1 MINIS
6 KAAKAAGLPVK
17 TVRYIGNID
26 LVAAQQR
33 SASGYR
39 LYDDRSLRKLI
50 FVRRTRS
57 FGFSIE
63 ACRDLLDLYHD
74 SGRSGFDVKRLAD
87 GRLTKIDQKQHDLQ
101 SLLDDLSHLIH
112 AWRGDQRPECP
123 ILEYLA

>member
-6 KAAKAAGLPVK
+6 KVAKAAGLPVK
-17 TVRYIGNID
+17 TVRYISNID

-87 GRLTKIDQKQHDLQ
+87 GRLTNIDQKQHDLQ
-101 SLLDDLSHLIH
+101 SLLDDLSHLLH
-112 AWRGDQRPECP
+112 ALRGDQRPECP

>member
-74 SGRSGFDVKRLAD
+74 SGRSGFDVKRLAE
-87 GRLTKIDQKQHDLQ
+87 GRLTNIDQKQHDLQ

>member
-26 LVAAQQR
+26 VVAAQQR

-39 LYDDRSLRKLI
+39 LYDDSSLRKLI

-74 SGRSGFDVKRLAD
+74 SGRSGFDVKRLAE
-87 GRLTKIDQKQHDLQ
+87 GRLTNIDKKQHDFQ

-112 AWRGDQRPECP
+112 AWRGDRRPECP

>member
-74 SGRSGFDVKRLAD
+74 SGRSGFDVKRLAE
-87 GRLTKIDQKQHDLQ
+87 GRLNNIDQKQHDLQ

>member
-74 SGRSGFDVKRLAD
+74 SGRSGFDVKRLAE
-87 GRLTKIDQKQHDLQ
+87 GRLTNIDQKQHDLQ
-101 SLLDDLSHLIH
+101 SLLDDLSHLIN
-112 AWRGDQRPECP
+112 ACKGDQRPECP

>member
-50 FVRRTRS
+50 FVRRTRG

-63 ACRDLLDLYHD
+63 ACRDLIDLYHG
-74 SGRSGFDVKRLAD
+74 SGRSGFDVKRLAE
-87 GRLTKIDQKQHDLQ
+87 GRMTDIDQKQHDFR
-101 SLLDDLSHLIH
+101 SLLVDLSHLIH

>member
-6 KAAKAAGLPVK
+6 KAAKAVGLPVK

-74 SGRSGFDVKRLAD
+74 SGRSGFDVKRLAE
-87 GRLTKIDQKQHDLQ
+87 GRLTNIDQKQHDLQ
-101 SLLDDLSHLIH
+101 SLLVDLSHLIH
-112 AWRGDQRPECP
+112 AWRGDQRPKCP

>member
-1 MINIS
+1 MIDIS

-39 LYDDRSLRKLI
+39 LYDDRSLHKLI

-74 SGRSGFDVKRLAD
+74 SGRSGFDVKRLAE
-87 GRLTKIDQKQHDLQ
+87 GRLTNIDQKQHDFQ

>member
-1 MINIS
+1 MMNIS
-6 KAAKAAGLPVK
+6 KVAKAAGLPVK
-17 TVRYIGNID
+17 TVRYYGDIN

-50 FVRRTRS
+50 FVRRARS

-63 ACRDLLDLYHD
+63 ACCELLDLYQD
-74 SGRSGFDVKRLAD
+74 TGRSSIDVKRIAEARLAE
-87 GRLTKIDQKQHDLQ
+87 IEQKQRDLQ
-101 SLLDDLSHLIH
+101 SLQAELSDLVH
-112 AWRGDQRPECP
+112 ACKGDQRPECP

>member
-74 SGRSGFDVKRLAD
+74 SGRSGFDVKLLAE
-87 GRLTKIDQKQHDLQ
+87 GRLTNIDQKQHDLQ

-123 ILEYLA
+123 VSEYLA

>member
-1 MINIS
+1 MMNIS
-6 KAAKAAGLPVK
+6 KVAKAAGLPVK
-17 TVRYIGNID
+17 TVRYYGDIN

-50 FVRRTRS
+50 FVRRARS

-63 ACRDLLDLYHD
+63 ACRELLDLYQD
-74 SGRSGFDVKRLAD
+74 TGRSSIDVKRIAEARLAE
-87 GRLTKIDQKQHDLQ
+87 IEQKQRDLQ
-101 SLLDDLSHLIH
+101 SLQVELSHLVG
-112 AWRGDQRPECP
+112 ACKGDQRPECP

>member
-74 SGRSGFDVKRLAD
+74 SGRSGFDVKRLAE
-87 GRLTKIDQKQHDLQ
+87 GRLTNIDQKQHDLQ
-101 SLLDDLSHLIH
+101 SLLVDLSHLIH
-112 AWRGDQRPECP
+112 AWRGDQRPQCP

>member
-74 SGRSGFDVKRLAD
+74 SGRSGFDVKRLAE
-87 GRLTKIDQKQHDLQ
+87 GRLTNIDQKQHDFQ

>member
-6 KAAKAAGLPVK
+6 KAAKAVGLPVK

-87 GRLTKIDQKQHDLQ
+87 GRLTNIDQKQHDLQ

>member
-39 LYDDRSLRKLI
+39 LYDDSSLRKLI

-63 ACRDLLDLYHD
+63 ACRDLLNPYQD
-74 SGRSGFDVKRLAD
+74 SGRSGFDVKRLAE
-87 GRLTKIDQKQHDLQ
+87 GRLTNIDQKQHDLQ
-101 SLLDDLSHLIH
+101 SLPVDQSHLIH

>member
-63 ACRDLLDLYHD
+63 ACRDLLDLYHY
-74 SGRSGFDVKRLAD
+74 SGRSSFDVKRLAE
-87 GRLTKIDQKQHDLQ
+87 GRLTNIDQKQHDLQ

>member
-17 TVRYIGNID
+17 TVRYYGDIG

-74 SGRSGFDVKRLAD
+74 SGRSGFDVKRLAE
-87 GRLTKIDQKQHDLQ
+87 GRLTNIDQKQHDLQ

>member
-74 SGRSGFDVKRLAD
+74 SGRSGFDVKRLAE
-87 GRLTKIDQKQHDLQ
+87 GRLTNIDQKQHDLQ
-101 SLLDDLSHLIH
+101 SLLDDLSHLMH
-112 AWRGDQRPECP
+112 A
-123 ILEYLA
+123 

>member
-74 SGRSGFDVKRLAD
+74 SGRRGFDVKRLAE
-87 GRLTKIDQKQHDLQ
+87 GRLAIINQKQHDLQ

>member
-50 FVRRTRS
+50 FVRRTGS

-74 SGRSGFDVKRLAD
+74 SGRSGFDVKRLAE
-87 GRLTKIDQKQHDLQ
+87 GRLTNIDQKQHDLQ

-112 AWRGDQRPECP
+112 AWRGDQRPQCP

>member
-74 SGRSGFDVKRLAD
+74 SGRSGFDVKRLAE
-87 GRLTKIDQKQHDLQ
+87 GRLTNIDQKQHDLQ
-101 SLLDDLSHLIH
+101 SLLDDLSHLIP
-112 AWRGDQRPECP
+112 A
-123 ILEYLA
+123 

>member
-63 ACRDLLDLYHD
+63 ACRDLLDLYQD
-74 SGRSGFDVKRLAD
+74 SGRSGFDVKRLAE
-87 GRLTKIDQKQHDLQ
+87 GRLTNIDQKQHDLQ

>member
-74 SGRSGFDVKRLAD
+74 SGRSGFDVKRLAE
-87 GRLTKIDQKQHDLQ
+87 GRLTNIDQMQHDFR
-101 SLLDDLSHLIH
+101 SLLDDLSHLIQ

-123 ILEYLA
+123 VLEYLA

>member
-63 ACRDLLDLYHD
+63 ACRELLDLYHD
-74 SGRSGFDVKRLAD
+74 SGRSGFDVKRLAE
-87 GRLTKIDQKQHDLQ
+87 GRMTDIDQKQHDFQ
-101 SLLDDLSHLIH
+101 SLLDDLSH
-112 AWRGDQRPECP
+112 
-123 ILEYLA
+123 

>member
-63 ACRDLLDLYHD
+63 VCRDLLDLYHD
-74 SGRSGFDVKRLAD
+74 SGRSGFDVKRLAE
-87 GRLTKIDQKQHDLQ
+87 GRLTNIDQKQHDLQ

>member
-57 FGFSIE
+57 FGFSIQ

-74 SGRSGFDVKRLAD
+74 SGRSGFDVKRLAE
-87 GRLTKIDQKQHDLQ
+87 GRLTNIDQKQHDLQ

>member
-74 SGRSGFDVKRLAD
+74 SGRSGFDVKLLAE
-87 GRLTKIDQKQHDLQ
+87 GRLTNIDQKQHDLQ

-112 AWRGDQRPECP
+112 AWRGDQRPQCP

>member
-63 ACRDLLDLYHD
+63 ACRDSLDLYHD
-74 SGRSGFDVKRLAD
+74 SGRSGFDVKRLAE
-87 GRLTKIDQKQHDLQ
+87 GRLTNIDQKQHDLQ

>member
-74 SGRSGFDVKRLAD
+74 SGRSGFDVKRLAE
-87 GRLTKIDQKQHDLQ
+87 GQLTNIDQKQHDLQ